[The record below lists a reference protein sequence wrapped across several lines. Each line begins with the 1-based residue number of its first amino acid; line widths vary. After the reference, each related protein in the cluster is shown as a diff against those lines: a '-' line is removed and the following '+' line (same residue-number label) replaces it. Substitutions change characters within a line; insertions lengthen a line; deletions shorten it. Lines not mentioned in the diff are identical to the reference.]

1 MKADISIGMKRFAWV
16 TYLAVG
22 AIGGLAYYF
31 FPPLAK
37 SGPFFNVLGFSSVG
51 AIVLSLRL
59 HSPRPRLPWLLF
71 AAGQA
76 LFIAGDVITYNY
88 QRLFHVDIPFPSLG
102 DAFYL
107 AVYPCLIT
115 GILVLIHRRNPSRD
129 RDSLI
134 DSVMISVGFGL
145 LSWTFLMAPY
155 AHDHT
160 LSAAAKLI
168 SMTYPLMDI
177 LLLAVAVRLAVGR
190 GRREPAFYLLSL
202 GVLALLLTDVAY
214 GFVQLS
220 GVIYENGGPL
230 EAGWLS
236 FYVLWGAAALHPS
249 MRSMAKP
256 SEDRRERF
264 PRGRLVVLAAA
275 SLMAPAVQTIQAVRG
290 RAVDFPVVI
299 TGSVALFLLAIA
311 RMSGLVLKH
320 EQAEMRERTLR
331 EAGAAFVVATTREEL
346 YASAVTATRGLV
358 GDGPSVRLCLEAM
371 SGIDPDHRAADPPTA
386 TVDTEVRW
394 ISLSALSPAL
404 RTELKQAKAI
414 EVEGAEDELRT
425 ALGWSGLRG
434 PIFLVSLFVR
444 DRLAGFLAVIS
455 EEGLSRPMRDALV
468 SLSSQVALALES
480 AVLTEDL
487 HRRQS
492 EARFAS
498 LVQNSSD
505 VVTVI
510 QADSRIRYQS
520 PSVTRVLG
528 YDHQELTGTRLL
540 SMIHPEDA
548 PRVTALLGEVSGDR
562 RPHLVEFRWQHRDG
576 TWLQVESLWSDLS
589 MDQNVGGIVLNTR
602 DVSERKLFE
611 EQLTHQAFHD
621 AITGL
626 ANRALFRDRVE
637 HALERQI
644 RDDHSVAVL
653 FLDLDDFKTINDSLG
668 HAAGDELLTTV
679 GDRLRGCLRAAD
691 TAARLGGDEF
701 AVLLEETGY
710 TRAAEVAERVMGG
723 LESPMK
729 VEGKEVFVRASIGIA
744 IGDID
749 RKGMKGAEELLR
761 NADVAMYSAKS
772 QGKNRYQMFQPEMHA
787 TVLNRLELKADLQR
801 AVENEEFTVH
811 YQPVIVLETGV
822 ISGVEALVRWQHP
835 ERGLVPP
842 LEFIPLAEETGL
854 IVPIGRWVL
863 HEACRQAV
871 LLQQQFPSGPPL
883 TMSVNL
889 SARQLQHESLVEEV
903 RTALATTGMDPGSLV
918 LEITETV
925 MAQDSD
931 MATLRLAELKE
942 LGVLLAI
949 DDFGTGYSSLNY
961 IRRFPVDILKVDKSF
976 IDGINQEGEESALTA
991 AIIKLAAT
999 LQLRAVAEGIEHA
1012 EQLDRLLELRCD
1024 LGQGYYFARPLDTEN
1039 LKAMLTGREKDGLSA
1054 KAVPT
1059 TTQR

>member
-1 MKADISIGMKRFAWV
+1 MKRFAWIA
-16 TYLAVG
+16 YLAAG
-22 AIGGLAYYF
+22 AIGGLGYYF
-31 FPPLAK
+31 IPPLAK

-51 AIVLSLRL
+51 AILLSTRL
-59 HSPRPRLPWLLF
+59 HKPRPRLPWLLF
-71 AAGQA
+71 AVGQA

-88 QRLFHVDIPFPSLG
+88 QRLFHVDIPFPSVG

-107 AVYPCLIT
+107 AVYPCLIA

-134 DSVMISVGFGL
+134 DSLMIAVGLGL

-160 LSAAAKLI
+160 LSAGAKVI
-168 SMTYPLMDI
+168 SMAYPLMDI
-177 LLLAVAVRLAVGR
+177 LLLAVAVRLAVGG

-202 GVLALLLTDVAY
+202 GVLALLLTDTAY

-220 GVIYENGGPL
+220 GVIYQNGGPL

-236 FYVLWGAAALHPS
+236 FYLLWGAAALHPS
-249 MRSMAKP
+249 MRTLAKP

-275 SLMAPAVQTIQAVRG
+275 SLMAPAVQAIQAVRG
-290 RAVDFPVVI
+290 RQVDFPVVI
-299 TGSVALFLLAIA
+299 GGSVALFMLAIA
-311 RMSGLVLKH
+311 RMSGLVVKH

-331 EAGAAFVVATTREEL
+331 EAGAAFVAATTREEL
-346 YASAVTATRGLV
+346 YAAAVAATRGLV
-358 GDGPSVRLCLEAM
+358 GDGPSVRLCLEAG
-371 SGIDPDHRAADPPTA
+371 SGIDPDHLTTDSVPASPG
-386 TVDTEVRW
+386 TEVRW
-394 ISLSALSPAL
+394 LPLSVLPLPA
-404 RTELKQAKAI
+404 RTELIQTRAV
-414 EVEGAEDELRT
+414 EVEGQENDLRA
-425 ALGWSGLRG
+425 ALGWPGEAG
-434 PIFLVSLFVR
+434 PVLLTPLFVR
-444 DRLAGFLAVIS
+444 DRLAGFLAVMA
-455 EEGLSRPMRDALV
+455 EEGQEGLPRPMRDALA

-498 LVQNSSD
+498 LVKNSSD
-505 VVTVI
+505 VVTVL
-510 QADSRIRYQS
+510 QADSTIRYQS
-520 PSVTRVLG
+520 PSVKRVLG
-528 YDHQELTGTRLL
+528 YEPEELMGTRLL
-540 SMIHPEDA
+540 ALVHPEDV
-548 PRVTALLGEVSGDR
+548 PRLTTLLAEVSGDR
-562 RPHLVEFRWQHRDG
+562 RPQPVEFRWQHHDG
-576 TWLQVESLWSDLS
+576 TWLHVESLWSDLS

-653 FLDLDDFKTINDSLG
+653 FLDIDDFKTINDSLG
-668 HAAGDELLTTV
+668 HAAGDELLTMV

-701 AVLLEETGY
+701 GVLLEETGY
-710 TRAAEVAERVMGG
+710 TRAAEVAQRVMDA
-723 LESPMK
+723 LESPMQ
-729 VEGKEVFVRASIGIA
+729 VERKEVFVRASIGIA
-744 IGDID
+744 IGDSD

-761 NADVAMYSAKS
+761 NADVAMYSAKN

-787 TVLNRLELKADLQR
+787 TVLKRLELKADLQR
-801 AVENEEFTVH
+801 AVENQEFTVH
-811 YQPVIVLETGV
+811 YQPVVVLETGI
-822 ISGVEALVRWQHP
+822 ISGVEALVRWNHP

-871 LLQQQFPSGPPL
+871 ALHQQFPSGPPL

-889 SARQLQHESLVEEV
+889 SARQLQHEGLVEEV

-931 MATLRLAELKE
+931 MATLRLSELKG

-961 IRRFPVDILKVDKSF
+961 IRQFPVDILKVDKSF
-976 IDGINQEGEESALTA
+976 IDGINEDGEESALTA
-991 AIIKLAAT
+991 AIIKLAST
-999 LQLRAVAEGIEHA
+999 LQLRPVAEGIERV
-1012 EQLDRLLELRCD
+1012 EQLDKLLELRCD
-1024 LGQGYYFARPLDTEN
+1024 LGQGYYFARPLDPDS
-1039 LKAMLTGREKDGLSA
+1039 LKAMLTENEMGKLSQQA
-1054 KAVPT
+1054 MPT
-1059 TTQR
+1059 RPTR